1 MWPVPHLPALATNLR
16 RIRKDRGL
24 SQEQVADAAG
34 LSRVGY
40 ANLEGERAVPRADS
54 LARIAKALG
63 VGLDDLLR
71 ETRELGSVRFR
82 AKKKMV
88 SREQLLVEAA
98 RWLDDYVWLEGL
110 LDDHPPFKFAAAED
124 TSAKVDPRRT
134 AEAARAAV
142 DLKPRDAIRDLCG
155 LLEDNGAK
163 VFTPMLAADG
173 FFGLSVGR
181 ADGGP
186 AIVVNCWDRIS
197 VERWIFTAAHEL
209 GHLLLH
215 HSSYDVKQSAEN
227 DEEEREADL
236 FASHFLMPEELFD
249 RELAEAG
256 GLPLVEAVFKL
267 KRMFKVSWKTV
278 VYRLAERYETR
289 SHGERKDVWRVFH
302 QEYRRTTGRTLG
314 AREEPD
320 GLDAA
325 EFSVTPVAR
334 AAQEPRHLEDDDF
347 REDRLHRLVRKALT
361 EQRISLARAAE
372 ILRVDVKS
380 MRAQAKSWSM
390 IPV

>member
-1 MWPVPHLPALATNLR
+1 MKLVTRLPALAANLR

-24 SQEQVADAAG
+24 SQEQLAEAAG

-40 ANLEGERAVPRADS
+40 ANIEGERTVPRTDS
-54 LARIAKALG
+54 LARIASALG
-63 VGLDDLLR
+63 VGIDDLLR
-71 ETRELGSVRFR
+71 ETRKLHSVRFR

-88 SREQLLVEAA
+88 SREHLLVESA

-110 LDDHPPFKFAAAED
+110 LKDSPPFKFAAAED
-124 TSAKVDPRRT
+124 TSARPDPRRT

-142 DLKPRDAIRDLCG
+142 GLKPRDAIRDLCG
-155 LLEDNGAK
+155 LLEGNGAK
-163 VFTPMLAADG
+163 VFTPILAAEG

-215 HSSYDVKQSAEN
+215 HSSYDVSVHVEN

-256 GLPLVEAVFKL
+256 GLPFVEAVFKL

-289 SHGERKDVWRVFH
+289 GQGERKDVWRVFH

-320 GLDAA
+320 GLDAIA
-325 EFSVTPVAR
+325 FSVTPVAR

-347 REDRLHRLVRKALT
+347 REDRLNRLVRTAVT
-361 EQRISLARAAE
+361 EHRITMARAAE
-372 ILRVDVKS
+372 ILRIDVS
-380 MRAQAKSWSM
+380 TMRAQAKSWSM